1 MGKQLRR
8 WWRPILLIVGGL
20 LLVIGTRYAAPLY
33 RQSIMQVTASK
44 VTRMTKTE
52 DEFNNRD
59 HQYTQQL
66 TGRLLNGSQRGQ
78 LIHVKNVYTA
88 SGAFDQKYRVGDQV
102 FISMTR
108 KSILIK
114 GLKRDTVLLT
124 LLWLAVVLL
133 VLMLH
138 RAGMMALLSVLLNLV
153 IFFLAIELDL
163 VLHSNG
169 FLWLFGGLALVF
181 ALLTLWLILGPT
193 KQMVITFAAT
203 VSGTVLSMG
212 LSVLVL
218 MLTQHKGIY
227 YETMDYVTQVAPQPL
242 FLAATLLGSL
252 GAVMDE
258 STDIVATLFEL
269 KADKP
274 EISALELFQ
283 AGRQVGT
290 AIMGPLISV
299 LLLIFIAETMPI
311 ALLLLKNGNSWGY
324 TFSMT
329 MSLGMAQSLI
339 SGIGI
344 VLAIP
349 VVSFLASRL
358 LVTKAGAVK

>member
-1 MGKQLRR
+1 MGKYLRR
-8 WWRPILLIVGGL
+8 WWGPLVIFVGGL

-33 RQSIMQVTASK
+33 RQPVMQVTASR
-44 VTRMTKTE
+44 VTQTSKTQ

-66 TGRLLNGSQRGQ
+66 TGRMLNGSRRGHSVQ
-78 LIHVKNVYTA
+78 VKNSYTT

-102 FISMTR
+102 FISMT
-108 KSILIK
+108 KQTILIK
-114 GLKRDTVLLT
+114 GLKRDTVLVT
-124 LLWLAVVLL
+124 LLWLAEFLL
-133 VLMLH
+133 VLLLH
-138 RAGMMALLSVLLNLV
+138 RAGLMALLSVALNLV
-153 IFFLAIELDL
+153 VFFLAIELNMARRSD
-163 VLHSNG
+163 G

-193 KQMVITFAAT
+193 KQMVITFVAT
-203 VSGTVLSMG
+203 ISGTALSLG
-212 LSVLVL
+212 LSALVL
-218 MLTQHKGIY
+218 ALTQHKGIY
-227 YETMDYVTQVAPQPL
+227 YETMAYVTQVAPQPL

-269 KADKP
+269 KTDKP
-274 EISALELFQ
+274 SISAHELFQ

-290 AIMGPLISV
+290 TIMGPLINV
-299 LLLIFIAETMPI
+299 LLLIFIAETFPI

-358 LVTKAGAVK
+358 LVTKAGAVE

>member
-1 MGKQLRR
+1 MGKLKR
-8 WWRPILLIVGGL
+8 WWPLLLILVGGL
-20 LLVIGTRYAAPLY
+20 LVLGTRYAAPLY
-33 RQSIMQVTASK
+33 RQSIMQVTASR
-44 VTRMTKTE
+44 VTEATKTS
-52 DEFNNRD
+52 DEFKNSD
-59 HQYTQQL
+59 KQYTQYL
-66 TGRLLNGSQRGQ
+66 TGRLLNGQRRGHTV
-78 LIHVKNVYTA
+78 HVKNTYSA
-88 SGAFDQKYRVGDQV
+88 SGAMDEKYSVGEQV
-102 FISMTR
+102 FISHTS
-108 KSILIK
+108 KNILIK
-114 GLKRDTVLLT
+114 GLKRDTVMLA

-133 VLMLH
+133 VVMLH
-138 RAGMMALLSVLLNLV
+138 RAGLMALLSVALNLV
-153 IFFLAIELDL
+153 IFFLAIEIDL
-163 VLHSNG
+163 ARRSDG
-169 FLWLFGGLALVF
+169 FLWLFGGLALIF
-181 ALLTLWLILGPT
+181 AALTLWLILGPT
-193 KQMVITFAAT
+193 KQMLITFAAT
-203 VSGTVLSMG
+203 VTGTALSIG
-212 LSVLVL
+212 LSALVL
-218 MLTQHKGIY
+218 ALTHHNGIY
-227 YETMDYVTQVAPQPL
+227 YETMAYVTQVAPQPL

-269 KADKP
+269 RDDKP
-274 EISALELFQ
+274 TISALELFQ

-290 AIMGPLISV
+290 AIMGPLINV

-358 LVTKAGAVK
+358 LVTKAGVSK